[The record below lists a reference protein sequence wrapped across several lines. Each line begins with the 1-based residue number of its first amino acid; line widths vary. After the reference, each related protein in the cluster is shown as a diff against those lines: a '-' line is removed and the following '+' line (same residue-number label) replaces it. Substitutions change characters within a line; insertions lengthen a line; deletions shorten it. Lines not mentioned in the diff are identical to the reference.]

1 MKKVILLLVDSLIPS
16 VLEECMRN
24 KTVPALQFLKDRGR
38 YWPDCV
44 TVFPTMTAS
53 VDSSLLTGV
62 FPDVHRIPGLIWY
75 DPQQKAIINYLNGW
89 KCVRKLGFSNCV
101 KNVLYNLNEKHLS
114 KQVTTLFEELTLRG
128 KTSASVNTVIHRGSK
143 KHRIRLPFLVNLAT
157 GFRMVE
163 DINGPEVLT
172 LGAMVQ
178 TDLDRTIPRKL
189 KSTRHMYGIN
199 DTYAVNVTKTL
210 VQSNRQPDF
219 MLVYLP
225 DNDREVHKKNPAH
238 AEEALIRVDRHIQEI
253 LNLYGSWDDAINQCV
268 FIVTSDHGQTRIGKE
283 QSYNIDLD
291 KLFAPFRVH
300 QLGEEVK
307 DPDLIVCN
315 NERMAYV
322 YPLKPD
328 KQQQILQQLSSE
340 SRIDLIAW
348 KANQGVVVREGG
360 SGREVYFRSG
370 GNIEDI
376 YGAKWT
382 IDGEWATLDL
392 HFEQGNMS
400 YGDYPD
406 ALSRLYGALYSQ
418 DIFMFAITARP
429 RYQFKS
435 RLYPLHLNGGSHGSL
450 HKYDSLIPLIVAGT
464 ENPVKEP
471 TRLVDLKS
479 FIIELAEFDDSGK
492 CIE

>member
-1 MKKVILLLVDSLIPS
+1 M
-16 VLEECMRN
+16 
-24 KTVPALQFLKDRGR
+24 
-38 YWPDCV
+38 
-44 TVFPTMTAS
+44 
-53 VDSSLLTGV
+53 
-62 FPDVHRIPGLIWY
+62 
-75 DPQQKAIINYLNGW
+75 
-89 KCVRKLGFSNCV
+89 
-101 KNVLYNLNEKHLS
+101 
-114 KQVTTLFEELTLRG
+114 
-128 KTSASVNTVIHRGSK
+128 
-143 KHRIRLPFLVNLAT
+143 
-157 GFRMVE
+157 
-163 DINGPEVLT
+163 
-172 LGAMVQ
+172 GAMVQ

-360 SGREVYFRSG
+360 SGREVYFQSG

-392 HFEQGNMS
+392 HFEQGIMS

-479 FIIELAEFDDSGK
+479 FIIELVEFDDSGK
-492 CIE
+492 CIK